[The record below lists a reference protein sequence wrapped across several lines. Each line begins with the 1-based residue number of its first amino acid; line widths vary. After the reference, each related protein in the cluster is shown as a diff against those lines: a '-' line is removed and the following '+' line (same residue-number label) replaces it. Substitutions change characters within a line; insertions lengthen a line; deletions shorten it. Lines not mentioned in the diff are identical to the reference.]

1 MDISN
6 SLQPDWISINQKDQS
21 VIITTE
27 SFNSTFSTNL
37 LFSARLYTISDN
49 VDDITT
55 NSSTSISFINSNW
68 NLVSF
73 NYSYYL
79 VLNQVKE
86 MQFVFIDDEDDIIK
100 IKVNTNANYGSFVKY
115 ENSSLVTIMLQST
128 TSQLDPVDFIFMYT
142 DSYHQANEDWTEFS
156 TSLYLFE
163 SEPPFFNETLNNIQA
178 NNWKDFQFTLPT
190 VIDLNNENVTIK
202 LKEGTPNWI
211 QIRNN
216 TTLEILSKS
225 DINAPEGQ
233 TEVTIVLENHSM
245 AWRKYSLNI
254 TIESYAFQ
262 EFSLIPDIKIDQLY
276 GDGVLINS
284 LITTEI
290 KVVDCLSDHKISW
303 LVFESSRLK
312 LRIESLNTTLIKN
325 TWWRLSTIDLCNST
339 IFSVPFY
346 INSNKLSRPP
356 ALAHRIGPFEVPIR
370 TYILIKIPDDMFV
383 DFNGNETQ
391 LSATVLSCSFERNLN
406 VGIISENDKQD
417 NLLLYIFSD
426 YVNNWKICLQ
436 SSDIFN
442 QSSEQIIDI
451 KFYSCASK

>member
-115 ENSSLVTIMLQST
+115 ENSSIVTIMLQSK
-128 TSQLDPVDFIFMYT
+128 TSQLGTVDFIFMCT

-163 SEPPFFNETLNNIQA
+163 SEPPFFNETLDNIQA
-178 NNWKDFQFTLPT
+178 NNWKDFQLTLPT

-202 LKEGTPNWI
+202 LQEGTPDWI

-225 DINAPEGQ
+225 DKNSAEWQ

-245 AWRKYSLNI
+245 AWRKYSFNI

-262 EFSLIPDIKIDQLY
+262 ELSLIPDIKIDQLY

-284 LITTEI
+284 LITTKI
-290 KVVDCLSDHKISW
+290 KVVDCLSDHEISW
-303 LVFESSRLK
+303 LVFENSRLK
-312 LRIESLNTTLIKN
+312 IRIESLNTTLIQN
-325 TWWRLSTIDLCNST
+325 TWWRLSTIDLCNNT

-346 INSNKLSRPP
+346 INSNKPSRPP
-356 ALAHRIGPFEVPIR
+356 ALAHRIGPFEVSIR

-383 DFNGNETQ
+383 DFNGNKFLYTA
-391 LSATVLSCSFERNLN
+391 SILSCSFERILN
-406 VGIISENDKQD
+406 VGIISDSDKRD

-426 YVNNWKICLQ
+426 YINNWKICLQ